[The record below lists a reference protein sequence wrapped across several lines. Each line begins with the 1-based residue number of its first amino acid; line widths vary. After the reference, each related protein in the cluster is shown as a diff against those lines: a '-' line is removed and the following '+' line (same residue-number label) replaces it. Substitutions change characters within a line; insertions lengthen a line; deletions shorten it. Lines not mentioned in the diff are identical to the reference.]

1 MKKSTTD
8 NLFCDKCKSNTCSI
22 IKSCTPAQIEN
33 VSSNKS
39 CSSYKRGE
47 ALFHEGGMPLGLFCV
62 NAGSIKIVK
71 AASGGKEQIVRIA
84 TKGDM
89 VGYRSLLMK
98 QRYSSTA
105 IAAEDC
111 KVCLIPRDEFY
122 KLTLE
127 NHKFYDAV
135 IQQLCVELD
144 DSHNKM
150 ADIAY
155 KPVRGRLAEA
165 LLLLAQAEQGNIN
178 EINLTRDD
186 LASFVG
192 TVKETTIRILAEF
205 KDEGLI
211 ALDKRTIKLLN
222 VAGLERISNIYD

>member
-1 MKKSTTD
+1 MKKATTD

-22 IKSCTPAQIEN
+22 IKSCTPEQIDN
-33 VSSNKS
+33 VSTNKS
-39 CSSYKRGE
+39 CSGYKRGE
-47 ALFHEGGMPLGLFCV
+47 ALFHEGGMPLGLFCI
-62 NAGSIKIVK
+62 NSGSVKIIKQ
-71 AASGGKEQIVRIA
+71 ASGGKEQIVRIA

-98 QRYSSTA
+98 QRYTATA
-105 IAAEDC
+105 IATEDS
-111 KVCLIPRDEFY
+111 KVCLIPREEFY

-135 IQQLCVELD
+135 IQKLCEELE
-144 DSHNKM
+144 DSHTKI

-165 LLLLAQAEQGNIN
+165 LLLLSQANGDNIG

-192 TVKETTIRILAEF
+192 TVKETAIRILAEF

-211 ALDKRTIKLLN
+211 VLDKRTIKLIN